1 MNTENRQQKYD
12 KTPKHEQNKQ
22 NVVEC
27 SNTRCSMQLCFSMST
42 EFFLT
47 CKTITH
53 SSSFFLYF
61 FVVALSIKCE
71 KITSAVLYAR
81 YEHKSPRCFSIKYYI
96 WAIWGFVWWT
106 SFMQIVDDIVMM
118 MIHLSCH
125 ATIQSNSIQFNW
137 MQSQMRSQLHVLQAT
152 NLWSRQHVILFDLN
166 SCLNEPGAASNE
178 EWMRRRTGWSCLRL
192 SIFFF
197 LILIFFSFTGCGWSW
212 ASPIRRSLQKRNLCG
227 YSLLSVSKLNLKQ
240 LEVPFELKTM
250 LVCLDF
256 SLS

>member
-1 MNTENRQQKYD
+1 MILWWWSICHAMQPFNLIQFSST
-12 KTPKHEQNKQ
+12 
-22 NVVEC
+22 EC
-27 SNTRCSMQLCFSMST
+27 SPRWSYSRM
-42 EFFLT
+42 LT
-47 CKTITH
+47 K
-53 SSSFFLYF
+53 
-61 FVVALSIKCE
+61 
-71 KITSAVLYAR
+71 
-81 YEHKSPRCFSIKYYI
+81 
-96 WAIWGFVWWT
+96 
-106 SFMQIVDDIVMM
+106 
-118 MIHLSCH
+118 
-125 ATIQSNSIQFNW
+125 
-137 MQSQMRSQLHVLQAT
+137 LQAT

-178 EWMRRRTGWSCLRL
+178 EWVRRRTGWSWLRL

-227 YSLLSVSKLNLKQ
+227 YSLFSVSKLNLKHVRQ